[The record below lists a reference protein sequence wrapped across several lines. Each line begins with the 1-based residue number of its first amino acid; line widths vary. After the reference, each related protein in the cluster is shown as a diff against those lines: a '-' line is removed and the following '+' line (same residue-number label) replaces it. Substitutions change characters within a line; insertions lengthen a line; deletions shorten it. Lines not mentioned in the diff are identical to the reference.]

1 MDKKTKLVLEL
12 LKTKASSL
20 GFNEKE
26 LEGAATA
33 IAGNLGVDD
42 DATDE
47 ALNAAAEKA
56 VAVYFPI
63 LELSQRNANRIITKN
78 KEEREKAEAE
88 AKRKAEAEAR
98 AAKKAAEEAE
108 AKRKAEEE
116 AAAKKAEE
124 ERKTA
129 EEAARKAAEEA
140 GFQRLLDSD
149 WAKGL
154 KQENENLAKQNK
166 ELAAAIKKQQEE
178 AKKQLEE
185 FTAFRDEFNAMKTDR
200 LKATRE
206 SRLDELVKDAGIY
219 GKRIKENY
227 GMMTFNTDEDF
238 EKFLGG
244 VQDDI
249 KAFNQERAD
258 KGLDTYRVPGTGGA
272 EEKKDNEP
280 MSEAEIE
287 ALAAIM

>member
-1 MDKKTKLVLEL
+1 MNKKTKLVLDL

-20 GFNEKE
+20 GFNKEE
-26 LEGAATA
+26 LEGAATT
-33 IAGNLGVDD
+33 IASNLGVDD

-56 VAVYFPI
+56 VAAYLPI
-63 LELSQRNANRIITKN
+63 LELSQKNANRIITKN

-88 AKRKAEAEAR
+88 AKKKAEEEAAR
-98 AAKKAAEEAE
+98 KAAEEAE
-108 AKRKAEEE
+108 AKKKAEEE

-124 ERKTA
+124 ERKAA

-140 GFQRLLDSD
+140 GFQKFLDSELF
-149 WAKGL
+149 KNM
-154 KQENENLAKQNK
+154 KQENENLSKQAKD
-166 ELAAAIKKQQEE
+166 LASALKKQQEE
-178 AKKQLEE
+178 AKKQMEE
-185 FTAFRDEFNAMKTDR
+185 FTAFRNEFNTMKADR

-206 SRLDELVKDAGIY
+206 SRLDELIKDAGVY

-227 GMMTFNTDEDF
+227 GLMTFNTDEDF

-244 VQDDI
+244 VEEDI

-258 KGLDTYRVPGTGGA
+258 KGLDTMRVPGTGGNRGD
-272 EEKKDNEP
+272 EKKEV
-280 MSEAEIE
+280 MTEAEVD

>member
-1 MDKKTKLVLEL
+1 MNKRTKLVLEL
-12 LKTKASSL
+12 LKTKASAL
-20 GFNEKE
+20 GFNKDE
-26 LEGAATA
+26 LEGAAVV

-47 ALNAAAEKA
+47 ALNAAVDKA

-63 LELSQRNANRIITKN
+63 LELSQKNANRIITKN

-88 AKRKAEAEAR
+88 AKKKAEEEAAR
-98 AAKKAAEEAE
+98 KAAEEAE

-124 ERKTA
+124 ERKAA

-140 GFQRLLDSD
+140 GFQRLLESD

-154 KQENENLAKQNK
+154 KAENETLAKQLK
-166 ELAAAIKKQQEE
+166 EQTAAFKKQQEE

-185 FTAFRDEFNAMKTDR
+185 FNAFRNEFNAMKADR

-206 SRLDELVKDAGIY
+206 SRLNDMLKDAGVF
-219 GKRIKENY
+219 GDRIKKNY
-227 GMMTFNTDEDF
+227 AKMTFESDEDF
-238 EKFLGG
+238 DEFLGG
-244 VQDDI
+244 IQEDI
-249 KAFNQERAD
+249 NAFNQERAD
-258 KGLDTYRVPGTGGA
+258 KGLDKMGVPGTGNPSDGD
-272 EEKKDNEP
+272 KKEP
-280 MSEAEIE
+280 MTDAEIE

>member
-1 MDKKTKLVLEL
+1 MNKRTMLVLEL
-12 LKTKASSL
+12 LKTKASAL
-20 GFNEKE
+20 GFNKDE

-33 IAGNLGVDD
+33 IASNLGVDD

-63 LELSQRNANRIITKN
+63 LELSQKNANRIITKN

-88 AKRKAEAEAR
+88 AKKKAEEEAAR
-98 AAKKAAEEAE
+98 KAAEEAE
-108 AKRKAEEE
+108 AKKKAEEE

-124 ERKTA
+124 ERKSA

-140 GFQRLLDSD
+140 GFQRLLESD

-154 KQENENLAKQNK
+154 KAENENLAKLLK
-166 ELAAAIKKQQEE
+166 EQTAALKRQQEE
-178 AKKQLEE
+178 SKKQLEE
-185 FTAFRDEFNAMKTDR
+185 FNAFRNEFNTMKADR

-206 SRLDELVKDAGIY
+206 SRLDEVIKDAGVF
-219 GKRIKENY
+219 GKRIKDNY
-227 GMMTFNTDEDF
+227 GLMKFETDEDF

-244 VQDDI
+244 VQEDI
-249 KAFNQERAD
+249 KAFEQERAD
-258 KGLDTYRVPGTGGA
+258 KGLDSLGAPGTGGA
-272 EEKKDNEP
+272 KEDEEKKP
-280 MSEAEIE
+280 MTEAEID

>member
-1 MDKKTKLVLEL
+1 MNKKTKLVLEL
-12 LKTKASSL
+12 LKTKASAL
-20 GFNEKE
+20 GFNKEE

-63 LELSQRNANRIITKN
+63 LELSQKNANRIITKN

-88 AKRKAEAEAR
+88 AKRKAEEE

-124 ERKTA
+124 ERIAA

-140 GFQRLLDSD
+140 GFQRLLESD

-154 KQENENLAKQNK
+154 KQENETLSKLLK
-166 ELAAAIKKQQEE
+166 EQTAALKKQQEE
-178 AKKQLEE
+178 NKKQFEQ
-185 FTAFRDEFNAMKTDR
+185 FAVFRDEFNAMKADR
-200 LKATRE
+200 LKASRE
-206 SRLDELVKDAGIY
+206 SRLEELVKDAGVY
-219 GKRIKENY
+219 GERIKKNY
-227 GMMTFNTDEDF
+227 AKMSFDSDEDF
-238 EKFLGG
+238 DEFLGG
-244 VQDDI
+244 VQEDI

-258 KGLDTYRVPGTGGA
+258 KGLDTLGVPGTGGA
-272 EEKKDNEP
+272 KENEKQET
-280 MSEAEIE
+280 MTEAEID

>member
-1 MDKKTKLVLEL
+1 MNKKTKLVLEL

-20 GFNEKE
+20 GFNREE
-26 LEGAATA
+26 LEGAAKT
-33 IAGNLGVDD
+33 IADNLGVDD

-47 ALNAAAEKA
+47 VMNAAAEKA
-56 VAVYFPI
+56 VAVYMPI
-63 LELSQRNANRIITKN
+63 LELSQKNANRIITKN

-88 AKRKAEAEAR
+88 AKRKAEEE

-124 ERKTA
+124 ERKAA

-154 KQENENLAKQNK
+154 KAENENLAKQLK
-166 ELAAAIKKQQEE
+166 EQTAALKRQQEE
-178 AKKQLEE
+178 AKKQLEA
-185 FTAFRDEFNAMKTDR
+185 FNAFRDEFNTMKADR

-206 SRLDELVKDAGIY
+206 NRLEELVKDAGVY
-219 GKRIKENY
+219 GERIKKNY
-227 GMMTFNTDEDF
+227 AKMSFDSDEDF
-238 EKFLGG
+238 EEFLGG
-244 VQDDI
+244 IQEDI

-258 KGLDTYRVPGTGGA
+258 KGLDTFSVPGTGGA
-272 EEKKDNEP
+272 KQDTKEEP

>member
-12 LKTKASSL
+12 LKTKAASL
-20 GFNEKE
+20 GFNKDE
-26 LEGAATA
+26 LEGAAKT
-33 IAGNLGVDD
+33 IASNLGVDD

-47 ALNAAAEKA
+47 ALNAAVEKA
-56 VAVYFPI
+56 VAVYMPI
-63 LELSQRNANRIITKN
+63 LELSQKNANRIITKN

-88 AKRKAEAEAR
+88 AKKKAEEEAAR
-98 AAKKAAEEAE
+98 KAAEEAE
-108 AKRKAEEE
+108 AKKKAEEE

-124 ERKTA
+124 ERKAA

-140 GFQRLLDSD
+140 GFKKLLESE

-154 KQENENLAKQNK
+154 KAENESLAKQLK
-166 ELAAAIKKQQEE
+166 EQTAAFKKQQEE
-178 AKKQLEE
+178 YKKQFEE
-185 FTAFRDEFNAMKTDR
+185 FNAFRDKFNTMKADR

-206 SRLDELVKDAGIY
+206 SRLDELVKDAGVY

-227 GMMTFNTDEDF
+227 GLMNFNTDEDF

-244 VQDDI
+244 VEEDI

-258 KGLDTYRVPGTGGA
+258 KGLDTLAVPGTGGA
-272 EEKKDNEP
+272 KPKEKDEP
-280 MSEAEIE
+280 MTEAEIE

>member
-1 MDKKTKLVLEL
+1 MNKKTKLVLEL

-20 GFNEKE
+20 GFNREE
-26 LEGAATA
+26 LEGAAKT
-33 IAGNLGVDD
+33 IADNLGVDD

-47 ALNAAAEKA
+47 VMNAAAEKA
-56 VAVYFPI
+56 VAVYMPI
-63 LELSQRNANRIITKN
+63 LELSQKNANRIITKN

-88 AKRKAEAEAR
+88 AKRKAEEEAAR
-98 AAKKAAEEAE
+98 KAAEEAE

-116 AAAKKAEE
+116 AAAKK
-124 ERKTA
+124 A

-154 KQENENLAKQNK
+154 KAENENLAKQLK
-166 ELAAAIKKQQEE
+166 EQTNAYKKQQEE
-178 AKKQLEE
+178 FKKQLEE
-185 FTAFRDEFNAMKTDR
+185 FNAFRDEFNTMKADR

-206 SRLDELVKDAGIY
+206 NRLEELLKDAGVY
-219 GKRIKENY
+219 GERIKKNY
-227 GMMTFNTDEDF
+227 AKMSFDSDEDF
-238 EKFLGG
+238 EEFLGG
-244 VQDDI
+244 IKEDI

-258 KGLDTYRVPGTGGA
+258 KGLDTFSVPGTGGA
-272 EEKKDNEP
+272 KQDTKEEP

>member
-1 MDKKTKLVLEL
+1 MNKKTKLVLEL

-20 GFNEKE
+20 GFNKEE
-26 LEGAATA
+26 LEGAATT
-33 IAGNLGVDD
+33 IASNLGVDD

-47 ALNAAAEKA
+47 AMNAAVEKA
-56 VAVYFPI
+56 VAAYMPI
-63 LELSQRNANRIITKN
+63 LELSQKNANRIITKN

-88 AKRKAEAEAR
+88 AKKKAEEEAAR
-98 AAKKAAEEAE
+98 KAAEEAE

-116 AAAKKAEE
+116 AAAKKAEA
-124 ERKTA
+124 ERKAA

-140 GFQRLLDSD
+140 GFQKLLESD

-154 KQENENLAKQNK
+154 KAENESLAKQLK
-166 ELAAAIKKQQEE
+166 EQTAALKKQQEE

-185 FTAFRDEFNAMKTDR
+185 FTAFRNEFNTMKADR

-206 SRLDELVKDAGIY
+206 SRLDELVKDAGVY
-219 GKRIKENY
+219 GKRIKQNY
-227 GMMTFNTDEDF
+227 GLMTFNTDEDF

-244 VQDDI
+244 VEEDI

-258 KGLDTYRVPGTGGA
+258 KGLDTFRVPGAGGGGD
-272 EEKKDNEP
+272 EKPEPKP

>member
-12 LKTKASSL
+12 LKTRANAL
-20 GFNEKE
+20 GFNKEE

-33 IAGNLGVDD
+33 IASNLGVDD

-47 ALNAAAEKA
+47 ALNAAADKA

-63 LELSQRNANRIITKN
+63 LELSQKNANRIITKN

-88 AKRKAEAEAR
+88 AKKKAEEEAAR
-98 AAKKAAEEAE
+98 KAAEEAE
-108 AKRKAEEE
+108 AKKKAEEE

-124 ERKTA
+124 ERKAA

-140 GFQRLLDSD
+140 GFQKFLDSELF
-149 WAKGL
+149 KNM
-154 KQENENLAKQNK
+154 KQENENLSKQAKD
-166 ELAAAIKKQQEE
+166 LASALKKQQEE
-178 AKKQLEE
+178 AKKQMEE
-185 FTAFRDEFNAMKTDR
+185 FIAFRNEFNTMKADR

-206 SRLDELVKDAGIY
+206 SRLDELVKDAGVY

-227 GMMTFNTDEDF
+227 GLMTFNTDEDF

-244 VQDDI
+244 VEADI

-258 KGLDTYRVPGTGGA
+258 KGLDRLGKPAEGEEQHEPG
-272 EEKKDNEP
+272 KVEP
-280 MSEAEIE
+280 MTEAEAA
-287 ALAAIM
+287 ALAAIL

>member
-1 MDKKTKLVLEL
+1 MNKRTKLVLEL
-12 LKTKASSL
+12 LKTKASAL
-20 GFNEKE
+20 GFNKEE
-26 LEGAATA
+26 LEGAAVA

-63 LELSQRNANRIITKN
+63 LELSQKNANRIITKN

-88 AKRKAEAEAR
+88 TKKKAEEEAAR
-98 AAKKAAEEAE
+98 KAAEEAE

-124 ERKTA
+124 ERKAA

-140 GFQRLLDSD
+140 GFQKLLESD

-154 KQENENLAKQNK
+154 KAENENLAKLLK
-166 ELAAAIKKQQEE
+166 EQTAALKKQQEE
-178 AKKQLEE
+178 NKKQFEQ
-185 FTAFRDEFNAMKTDR
+185 FAVFRDEFNAMKADR

-206 SRLDELVKDAGIY
+206 SRLEELVKDAGVY
-219 GKRIKENY
+219 GERIKKNY
-227 GMMTFNTDEDF
+227 AKMSFDTDEEFD
-238 EKFLGG
+238 EFLGG

-258 KGLDTYRVPGTGGA
+258 KGLDTLGAPGTGGA
-272 EEKKDNEP
+272 KEKEKQETMTD
-280 MSEAEIE
+280 AEIE

>member
-1 MDKKTKLVLEL
+1 MNKKTKLVLEM
-12 LKTKASSL
+12 LKTKASAL
-20 GFNEKE
+20 GFNKEE
-26 LEGAATA
+26 LEGAATV

-63 LELSQRNANRIITKN
+63 LELSQKNANRIITKN

-88 AKRKAEAEAR
+88 AKKKAEEEAAR
-98 AAKKAAEEAE
+98 KAAEEAE

-124 ERKTA
+124 ERKAA

-140 GFQRLLDSD
+140 GFQKLIDSE

-154 KQENENLAKQNK
+154 KQENENLSKQLK
-166 ELAAAIKKQQEE
+166 EQTAALKKQQEE

-185 FTAFRDEFNAMKTDR
+185 FAAFRDEFNAMKADR

-206 SRLDELVKDAGIY
+206 SRLDELVKDAGVY
-219 GKRIKENY
+219 GKRIKDNY
-227 GMMTFNTDEDF
+227 ALMNFNTDEDF

-244 VQDDI
+244 VKEDLA
-249 KAFNQERAD
+249 AFNQERAD
-258 KGLDTYRVPGTGGA
+258 KGLDTLTPPGAGGA
-272 EEKKDNEP
+272 REEKKQEP
-280 MSEAEIE
+280 MTEAEVE

>member
-1 MDKKTKLVLEL
+1 MNKKTKLVLEL

-20 GFNEKE
+20 GFNKEE
-26 LEGAATA
+26 LEGAANT
-33 IAGNLGVDD
+33 IASNLGVDD

-56 VAVYFPI
+56 VAVYIPI
-63 LELSQRNANRIITKN
+63 LELSQKNANRIIQKN

-88 AKRKAEAEAR
+88 AKKKAEEEAAR
-98 AAKKAAEEAE
+98 KAAEEAE
-108 AKRKAEEE
+108 AKKKAEEE

-124 ERKTA
+124 KRQAA

-140 GFQRLLDSD
+140 GFQKLLDSE
-149 WAKGL
+149 WAKNL
-154 KQENENLAKQNK
+154 KAENENLAKQLK
-166 ELAAAIKKQQEE
+166 EQNTALKKQQEE
-178 AKKQLEE
+178 YKKQLEQFE
-185 FTAFRDEFNAMKTDR
+185 QFRNEFNTMKADR
-200 LKATRE
+200 VKASRE
-206 SRLDELVKDAGIY
+206 SRLDEIVKDAGVY

-227 GMMTFNTDEDF
+227 GLMTFNTDEDF

-244 VQDDI
+244 IQEDI

-258 KGLDTYRVPGTGGA
+258 KGLDILGAPGIGGA
-272 EEKKDNEP
+272 GDSEKPET
-280 MSEAEIE
+280 MTEAEVD

>member
-1 MDKKTKLVLEL
+1 MNKKTKLVLEL

-20 GFNEKE
+20 GFNREE
-26 LEGAATA
+26 LEGAAKT
-33 IAGNLGVDD
+33 IADNLGVDD

-47 ALNAAAEKA
+47 VMNAAAEKA
-56 VAVYFPI
+56 VAVYMPI
-63 LELSQRNANRIITKN
+63 LELSQKNANRIITKN

-88 AKRKAEAEAR
+88 AKRKAEEE

-116 AAAKKAEE
+116 AAAKK
-124 ERKTA
+124 A

-154 KQENENLAKQNK
+154 KAENENLAKQLK
-166 ELAAAIKKQQEE
+166 EQTNAYKKQQEE
-178 AKKQLEE
+178 FKKQLEE
-185 FTAFRDEFNAMKTDR
+185 FNAFRNEFNTMKADR

-206 SRLDELVKDAGIY
+206 NRLEELLKDAGVY
-219 GKRIKENY
+219 GERIKKNY
-227 GMMTFNTDEDF
+227 ARMSFDSDEDF
-238 EKFLGG
+238 EEFLGG
-244 VQDDI
+244 IQEDI

-258 KGLDTYRVPGTGGA
+258 KGLDTFSVPGTGGA
-272 EEKKDNEP
+272 NQETKKEP
-280 MSEAEIE
+280 MSDAEIE

>member
-1 MDKKTKLVLEL
+1 MNKKTKLVLEL

-20 GFNEKE
+20 GFNREE
-26 LEGAATA
+26 LEGAAAT

-47 ALNAAAEKA
+47 VMNAAAEKA
-56 VAVYFPI
+56 VAAYMPI
-63 LELSQRNANRIITKN
+63 LELSQKNANRIITKN

-88 AKRKAEAEAR
+88 AKRKAEEE

-116 AAAKKAEE
+116 AAAKK
-124 ERKTA
+124 A

-154 KQENENLAKQNK
+154 KAENENLAKQLK
-166 ELAAAIKKQQEE
+166 EQTNAYKKQQEE
-178 AKKQLEE
+178 FKKQLEE
-185 FTAFRDEFNAMKTDR
+185 FNAFRDEFNTMKADR

-206 SRLDELVKDAGIY
+206 NRLEELVKDAGVY
-219 GKRIKENY
+219 GERIKKSY
-227 GMMTFNTDEDF
+227 AKMSFDSDEDF
-238 EKFLGG
+238 EEFLGG
-244 VQDDI
+244 IQEDI

-258 KGLDTYRVPGTGGA
+258 KGLDTFSVPGTGGA
-272 EEKKDNEP
+272 KQETKEEP

>member
-20 GFNEKE
+20 GFNKEE
-26 LEGAATA
+26 LEGAATT

-42 DATDE
+42 DATEE

-56 VAVYFPI
+56 VSVYLPI
-63 LELSQRNANRIITKN
+63 LELSQKNANRIITKN

-88 AKRKAEAEAR
+88 ARKKAEEEAAR
-98 AAKKAAEEAE
+98 KAAEEAE
-108 AKRKAEEE
+108 AKKKAEEE

-124 ERKTA
+124 ERKAA

-140 GFQRLLDSD
+140 GFQKLLESD
-149 WAKGL
+149 WAKNL
-154 KQENENLAKQNK
+154 KAENENLAKQLK
-166 ELAAAIKKQQEE
+166 EQSSAYKKQQEE
-178 AKKQLEE
+178 FKKQMEQME
-185 FTAFRDEFNAMKTDR
+185 SFRNEFNTMKADR

-206 SRLDELVKDAGIY
+206 SRLDELIKDAGIY

-227 GMMTFNTDEDF
+227 GLMTFNTDEDF
-238 EKFLGG
+238 DKFLGG
-244 VQDDI
+244 VEEDI

-258 KGLDTYRVPGTGGA
+258 KGLDTLRIPGTGGA
-272 EEKKDNEP
+272 KEEKEQKP

>member
-1 MDKKTKLVLEL
+1 MNKKTKLVLEL

-20 GFNEKE
+20 GFNKEE
-26 LEGAATA
+26 LEGAATT

-47 ALNAAAEKA
+47 AMNAAVDKA
-56 VAVYFPI
+56 VAAYMPI
-63 LELSQRNANRIITKN
+63 LELSQKNANRIITKN

-88 AKRKAEAEAR
+88 AKKKAEEEAAR
-98 AAKKAAEEAE
+98 KAAEEAE

-116 AAAKKAEE
+116 AAAKKAED
-124 ERKTA
+124 ERKAA

-154 KQENENLAKQNK
+154 KAENENLAKQLK
-166 ELAAAIKKQQEE
+166 EQTAALKKQQEE

-185 FTAFRDEFNAMKTDR
+185 FNAFRNEFNSMKADR

-206 SRLDELVKDAGIY
+206 SRLDELVKDAGVY
-219 GKRIKENY
+219 GKRIKEN
-227 GMMTFNTDEDF
+227 F

-244 VQDDI
+244 VQEDI

-258 KGLDTYRVPGTGGA
+258 KGLDTFRVPGTGGV
-272 EEKKDNEP
+272 EEKPEEKP
-280 MSEAEIE
+280 MTEAEIE